1 MHISVILIEKM
12 ATALSA
18 LRPVDSFFD
27 KNEFE
32 DCLIRNSSSQMQFVW
47 FALNQTWKTSLLVLL
62 IP

>member
-12 ATALSA
+12 AIALSA